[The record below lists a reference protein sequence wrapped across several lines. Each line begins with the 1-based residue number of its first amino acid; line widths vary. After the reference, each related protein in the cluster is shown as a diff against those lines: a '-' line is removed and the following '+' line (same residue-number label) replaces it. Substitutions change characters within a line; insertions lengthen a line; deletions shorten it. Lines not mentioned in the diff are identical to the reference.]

1 MSKFASHKW
10 WIATLVFTAPLLAQ
24 AEPVPNTF
32 TAGTVISASQV
43 NADFQ
48 NLADRLTAV
57 EGWSTG
63 EKIPD
68 FTATTSTNAIYD
80 AAKGVRLPVY
90 QLAAGENGS
99 NEFTAACKT
108 NDILLSGGCVVR
120 DAAGADLC
128 FISRSY
134 AIGNTWLCRGGKA
147 NGVHTDC
154 RVSPT
159 AVCLKSY

>member
-1 MSKFASHKW
+1 MSKFAKHKW
-10 WIATLVFTAPLLAQ
+10 WITTCLLISPLLAQ

-43 NADFQ
+43 NDNFK
-48 NLADRLTAV
+48 NLADRLTSV
-57 EGWSTG
+57 EGGLTG
-63 EKIPD
+63 EKITD
-68 FTATTSTNAIYD
+68 FTPTTTTNATYD

-90 QLAAGENGS
+90 QIAAGENGT
-99 NEFTAACKT
+99 NEFSAPCKT

-128 FISRSY
+128 FIARSY
-134 AIGNTWLCRGGKA
+134 AIGNSWLCRGGKA
-147 NGVHTDC
+147 NGVHTEC